1 MKSAKLFSII
11 LILSLILSSCGVK
24 DGGGSLPTSQQN
36 PLPCCSLDE
45 IRIVEATQELE
56 KLWDSLNSENN
67 SAWGSHDAGP
77 NGIYKKSVF
86 FASQLKRKNLE
97 NVLVDQNLND
107 DEIEQIFIQFNKAN
121 IENNQP
127 DFNSIAKKLTIKKV
141 NI

>member
-1 MKSAKLFSII
+1 MKSAKLFSIL

-24 DGGGSLPTSQQN
+24 DGGGSLPNSQQN
-36 PLPCCSLDE
+36 PLPCCSLGE
-45 IRIVEATQELE
+45 IRIVEATQELR

-67 SAWGSHDAGP
+67 SAWASHDASP

-86 FASQLKRKNLE
+86 FASELRKKNLE
-97 NVLVDQNLND
+97 DVLVDQNLND
-107 DEIEQIFIQFNKAN
+107 DEIEQVFIQFNKAN